1 MIKIALILFLLEL
14 AAAYN
19 TPIQNQTVGK
29 DINVKIQVAIETSGM
44 EERRPCGDQDYCESF
59 GEEHTM
65 CKYCGIDKEKCG
77 KMFESGP
84 IEGQLRNS
92 LLNDHNEYRRKV
104 AKGEEGRGLG
114 GGQPTA
120 TNMNKL
126 KWNNELAKVAQ
137 RWAEQCAGGHDKERG
152 TKKYPAVGQNVGW
165 GAACGNPQPPNP
177 VDPLNSIKA
186 MYDEVKDF
194 PTSQVSA
201 FVGGMA
207 NGKKIGHYTQIVWA
221 ETKEIGCGYF
231 MAPCKTDECKRSRE
245 DIPDGTSVTF
255 DAGSTWP
262 NKCTPWR
269 EMFIVCNYG
278 PTGNYIG
285 QPIYKSGG
293 KPGSDCPNGHD
304 DGLCNW

>member
-126 KWNNELAKVAQ
+126 KWNEELAKVAQ
-137 RWAEQCAGGHDKERG
+137 RWAEQCTEGHDDERG
-152 TKKYPAVGQNVGW
+152 TKKYPKVGQNSGRGGNCYPP
-165 GAACGNPQPPNP
+165 GAPPTQAFKN
-177 VDPLNSIKA
+177 

-194 PTSQVSA
+194 PPSRVTAMSGLTSP
-201 FVGGMA
+201 
-207 NGKKIGHYTQIVWA
+207 NGKKTGHYTQMVWA
-221 ETKEIGCGYF
+221 ETKEIGCGYVIVR
-231 MAPCKTDECKRSRE
+231 CKPGQCGGTSRD
-245 DIPDGTSVTF
+245 DIPDGISVTF
-255 DAGSTWP
+255 DANSTWP
-262 NKCTPWR
+262 NKCDKSY
-269 EMFIVCNYG
+269 MYVSCNYG
-278 PTGNYIG
+278 PTGNWIG
-285 QPIYKSGG
+285 EPVYKSGG

>member
-29 DINVKIQVAIETSGM
+29 NINVKIQVAIETSGM

-59 GEEHTM
+59 GEEHTL
-65 CKYCGIDKEKCG
+65 CKYCGVDKEKCG
-77 KMFESGP
+77 KALESGP
-84 IEGQLRNS
+84 VKGKLRERI
-92 LLNDHNEYRRKV
+92 LDEHNEMRRKV
-104 AKGEEGRGLG
+104 AKGEEDRGLG

-126 KWNNELAKVAQ
+126 KWNDELAKVAQ
-137 RWAEQCAGGHDKERG
+137 RWAEQCTGGHDDERG
-152 TKKYPAVGQNVGW
+152 TKKYQTVGQNMAW
-165 GAACGNPQPPNP
+165 EWRCDYPPFEI
-177 VDPLNSIKA
+177 DPLNGIKGW
-186 MYDEVKDF
+186 YEEVKDF

-201 FVGGMA
+201 WVAGMA
-207 NGKKIGHYTQIVWA
+207 NGKIIGHYTQMVWA
-221 ETKEIGCGYF
+221 KTKEIGCGYI
-231 MAPCKTDECKRSRE
+231 MVPCKTDGCTFRD
-245 DIPDGTSVTF
+245 DIPDGISVISG
-255 DAGSTWP
+255 ASSTWLK
-262 NKCTPWR
+262 NKQCEYR
-269 EMFIVCNYG
+269 QIFVVCNYG